1 MAEQGYE
8 QLREAIVSGRLQPNE
23 RLVEAELSREL
34 EVGRAVVRAAL
45 ARLEQEGLVERERN
59 RGARVRM
66 INEREAVEI
75 LEARTV
81 LEGLTA
87 RYAAK
92 RADAEAVRNLRAI
105 LTEMRARLESG
116 DLLGASDQN
125 ARLHERLREAADHPT
140 SARLIAG
147 LRSQLVRFQY
157 RTILVPGRR
166 ERSYSEHEAIVEAIA
181 RNDPDGAE
189 AAMRAHLSHVAEAL
203 HAATQDAAAIGLGN
217 GTAGASAKPGLG
229 NDTAAANAKPSV
241 PVAKPLQ
248 APYAELAELGSATV
262 YEAGG
267 RRGYVDADLIQAV
280 PGSRAAGP
288 ARTVRCGQ
296 DDNLMVHAAI
306 AEAQEGEILVLTMPE
321 ARPVALVGD
330 LLATQARERGVAALL
345 IDASIRD
352 VEELREMGL
361 PIWAR
366 WVRVRGAGK
375 DVPGT
380 IGEPVEV
387 GGAQIRQGDVV
398 VLDADGV
405 AVVEQERVEEVL
417 AASRERA
424 ERERMKRAKLQQG
437 ALSYELDGLRE
448 RVEGAR

>member
-1 MAEQGYE
+1 LAEQGYE
-8 QLREAIVSGRLQPNE
+8 QLREAIVSGRMQPNE

-34 EVGRAVVRAAL
+34 GVGRAVVRAAL

-66 INEREAVEI
+66 ISEREAVEI

-87 RYAAK
+87 RYAAM
-92 RADAEAVRNLRAI
+92 RADAAAVRELRAI
-105 LTEMRARLESG
+105 LTEMRDRLESG

-140 SARLIAG
+140 SARLISG

-181 RNDPDGAE
+181 RNDPDAAE

-203 HAATQDAAAIGLGN
+203 HDATQDAAAIGLGN
-217 GTAGASAKPGLG
+217 GTAGASAKPSAPASKQLA
-229 NDTAAANAKPSV
+229 T
-241 PVAKPLQ
+241 
-248 APYAELAELGSATV
+248 PYAELAELGSATV

-267 RRGYVDADLIQAV
+267 RGGYVNADLIQAV

-306 AEAQEGEILVLTMPE
+306 AEAKAGEILVLTMPE

-352 VEELREMGL
+352 LEELREMGL

-387 GGAQIRQGDVV
+387 GGALIRQGDVV

-405 AVVEQERVEEVL
+405 AVVERERVDQVL
-417 AASRERA
+417 AASRGRA
-424 ERERMKRAKLQQG
+424 ERERVKRAKLQQG